1 MFTTNLRQHAEPHRQ
16 QNSSKCSTQLKEYDC
31 NAGAQFRSKR
41 CIRLFAVLECVAVSV
56 AIEDRSFCGK
66 ICTALGKLLRK
77 LNQVSLL
84 ALSSR
89 TSILAL
95 NVVSL
100 VCLEIFFIVRWLWG
114 DRGGLF
120 LVDGNRRQPHGW
132 W

>member
-1 MFTTNLRQHAEPHRQ
+1 M
-16 QNSSKCSTQLKEYDC
+16 
-31 NAGAQFRSKR
+31 
-41 CIRLFAVLECVAVSV
+41 FAVLECVA

-77 LNQVSLL
+77 LNQVSFL

-89 TSILAL
+89 TTILVL
-95 NVVSL
+95 DIVSL
-100 VCLEIFFIVRWLWG
+100 VCLEIVFIVRWLWG

-120 LVDGNRRQPHGW
+120 LVDGNRWQPHGW

>member
-1 MFTTNLRQHAEPHRQ
+1 M
-16 QNSSKCSTQLKEYDC
+16 
-31 NAGAQFRSKR
+31 
-41 CIRLFAVLECVAVSV
+41 FAVLECVA

-95 NVVSL
+95 HVVSL